1 MNHSCSQY
9 FLFWHYNIS
18 GTFTVLLCEVSET
31 AVVSLLDYLY
41 TGQLELSG
49 DLTELLQMGR
59 AAELLALSEVPHPLL
74 Y

>member
-1 MNHSCSQY
+1 M
-9 FLFWHYNIS
+9 
-18 GTFTVLLCEVSET
+18 SET